1 MTDRSS
7 DTLRSS
13 LQIQVPGAHPRPTA
27 SKSPRGGAQEL
38 VFYERHVR
46 ALCCS
51 SWEALDETW
60 HVARSASLGLTP
72 RPTTSRFCTWGKALP
87 RSEPQYLHLQNEGL
101 SGCLPSQSLRGATQD
116 SRPRVMDVHSPSRAG
131 CGGGNGA
138 QGLGH

>member
-1 MTDRSS
+1 M
-7 DTLRSS
+7 
-13 LQIQVPGAHPRPTA
+13 
-27 SKSPRGGAQEL
+27 

-87 RSEPQYLHLQNEGL
+87 RSEPQYPHLQNEGL

-131 CGGGNGA
+131 CGGAMELRGWVTEALNVPLLSCSWEEGTTSFPLDPA
-138 QGLGH
+138 HHGL